1 MYKIGA
7 KIMKLP
13 DNFPL
18 RLLIPVCVLLG
29 IFLFFLLITGSNRIT
44 FSTESFSESTEIL
57 SNPYQGFYHMIGY
70 TLSDDYNPTD
80 GASYQTDSYTDALAL
95 VEINLK
101 NYRTTAISE
110 TGLTQ
115 LDDILT
121 SWSQSPANTR
131 LILRFLYD
139 WDGLAL
145 VTEPE
150 SLELILTHM
159 DQIRTLVNRHCDSI
173 YIMQGIFV
181 GNWGEMHHSHF
192 MDDTSVK
199 TLIQHLHD
207 VIDPS
212 IYLSVRTPAQWRM
225 IHDRYD
231 LPAKFP
237 AFETDDSL
245 MGRLGLF
252 NDGMLGSESDLG
264 TYGDTERR
272 NASSP
277 SYKGTRKEELA
288 FQNKLCQYVPNGGEV
303 IYNNNLSD
311 LETSVSA
318 LQTMHVSYLNAD
330 YDGRVMEKWRNT
342 TWTGNDAFNG
352 CDGYSY
358 MQAHLGYR
366 YLIRSCKI
374 KKIGFIKPDFTLT
387 LTLQNNGFANTLKP
401 FQTTI
406 LLKNTET
413 GTGTIV
419 PFDVHLQKLGS
430 GQKKSYTVQ
439 LPVQELERGSYQIYF
454 SVKDETNGQMILLG
468 NTNKAADAGYLI
480 GQLEK

>member
-1 MYKIGA
+1 
-7 KIMKLP
+7 MKLF

-18 RLLIPVCVLLG
+18 RLLLPVCILLA
-29 IFLFFLLITGSNRIT
+29 IILFCLVIAFSNRIT
-44 FSTESFSESTEIL
+44 YTTESFSESTAIL
-57 SNPYQGFYHMIGY
+57 SNPYQGFYHIVGY
-70 TLSDDYNPTD
+70 TLSDDYNPED
-80 GASYQTDSYTDALAL
+80 GPSYQADTYTDSLAL

-101 NYRTTAISE
+101 NYRTTEISE

-121 SWSQSPANTR
+121 SWSQSPSNTR

-145 VTEPE
+145 ATEPD
-150 SLELILTHM
+150 SLDLILTHM
-159 DQIRTLVNRHCDSI
+159 DQVSTLVNRHCDSI

-181 GNWGEMHHSHF
+181 GSWGEMHDSRF
-192 MDDTSVK
+192 MDEASVK
-199 TLIQHLHD
+199 KLIRHLHD

-225 IHDRYD
+225 INDRYD
-231 LPAKFP
+231 LPTKFP
-237 AFETDDSL
+237 AFGADDSL
-245 MGRLGLF
+245 IGRLGLF

-264 TYGDTERR
+264 TYGDTARR
-272 NASSP
+272 DAASP

-288 FQNKLCQYVPNGGEV
+288 FQNNLCRYVPNGGEV
-303 IYNNNLSD
+303 IFNNTLSN

-318 LQTMHVSYLNAD
+318 LRTMHVSYLNAE

-342 TWTGNDAFNG
+342 TWTGNDAFHG

-374 KKIGFIKPDFTLT
+374 KKSGWIIPKLNLT
-387 LTLQNNGFANTLKP
+387 LTMENNGFANTLKP
-401 FQTTI
+401 FQTTV
-406 LLKNTET
+406 LLNNTET
-413 GTGTIV
+413 GTCTTV
-419 PFDVHLQKLGS
+419 PLDADLRRLGS
-430 GQKKSYTVQ
+430 GQKKSYTLK

-454 SVKDETNGQMILLG
+454 SVTDEANGQMILLG
-468 NTNKAADAGYLI
+468 NTNEVGDSGYLI
-480 GQLEK
+480 GQMEK